1 MSPERHCTGQN
12 FMHGV
17 CPVRRNSET
26 QDSCGQ
32 GFSAIGASG
41 GSSSSV
47 KTEAKYM

>member
-1 MSPERHCTGQN
+1 MQ
-12 FMHGV
+12 GV
-17 CPVRRNSET
+17 WPVLLNRET
-26 QDSCGQ
+26 QDSCGH